1 MVLPESVKIR
11 KMWWLVAIAC
21 LIQATGGSEE
31 CNRRRRD
38 ANPEVHMNVSEL
50 ICYKGYPSEKYEVLT
65 DDGYYLTINRI
76 PFGRKNLTVRGPK
89 PVVLLQHGILAEAS
103 FWVKNMANNS
113 FGFILADAGYDVW
126 MGNSRGTSWSQRNE
140 HFTADQDE
148 FWDFSFHEM
157 AIYDLPA
164 MINFI
169 LKKTGQKQLYY
180 VGHSQ
185 GATIGFIAFSV
196 IPELSQKVNMFF
208 ALAPLISLQY
218 STCPFL
224 KLSSIF
230 PEYSYKSPL
239 ARGEFVLSR
248 KPVRDFLRK
257 ICRPSFMQ
265 KLCVCVIFTLS
276 GGFNATNLNMSRA
289 DVYTARYPDST
300 SSKNLLHWRQIQDSG
315 LFRYF
320 DYGNDNEARYNQSV
334 PPLYKIEDMS
344 VPTAVWSAGNDLIA
358 SPGNIAVLL
367 PRISNLVYYENISYW
382 NHWDFMYGLNAP
394 KLLYSKIIEWMGK
407 SL

>member
-1 MVLPESVKIR
+1 
-11 KMWWLVAIAC
+11 MWWLVAIAC
-21 LIQATGGSEE
+21 LIQATGGSDELS
-31 CNRRRRD
+31 RRRRD

-89 PVVLLQHGILAEAS
+89 PVVLLQHGLLGESS
-103 FWVKNMANNS
+103 FWVENMANNS
-113 FGFILADAGYDVW
+113 IGFILADAGYDVW
-126 MGNSRGTSWSQRNE
+126 LGNSRGTSWSQRNE
-140 HFTADQDE
+140 HFSADQDE

-208 ALAPLISLQY
+208 ALAPSISLQY
-218 STCPFL
+218 STCPFF
-224 KLSSIF
+224 KLSTIF
-230 PEYSYKSPL
+230 PEYSSKSTL
-239 ARGEFVLSR
+239 VRGEFVLSR
-248 KPVRDFLRK
+248 KPARDFMQKL
-257 ICRPSFMQ
+257 CRASFMQ
-265 KLCVCVIFTLS
+265 KLCVRLIFTLS

-289 DVYTARYPDST
+289 DVYTAHFPDST
-300 SSKNLLHWRQIQDSG
+300 SSKTLLHWKQIKDSG

-320 DYGNDNEARYNQSV
+320 DYGNENEARYNQSV

-382 NHWDFMYGLNAP
+382 NHWDFICGLDAP
-394 KLLYSKIIEWMGK
+394 KLLYCKIIEWMGK